1 MVYFLTWGFS
11 IDNVKAS
18 NTFYSNAIFITLL
31 GFSFLFPGVQF
42 TFHSFHLEDHHDYLL
57 ITENGSFAQPLARL
71 TGSERPAPVNAGLYG
86 NFKAQLRFIS
96 DFSISLQGFNISFSG
111 MKAGRGGGH
120 ISTHVDERLWRE
132 REQEGVRMLIMLWV
146 VLLSW
151 RAWKS
156 GWETLW
162 QTERRRR
169 RLFIHWRDQK
179 W

>member
-1 MVYFLTWGFS
+1 MVLKNQTFHQGLYSRLNFKSQSTVYFLTWGFR

-31 GFSFLFPGVQF
+31 AFSFFFQGVQF

-111 MKAGRGGGH
+111 MKAGRGGGAYQH
-120 ISTHVDERLWRE
+120 TCRWEAVKGKGAGRCQDADN
-132 REQEGVRMLIMLWV
+132 V
-146 VLLSW
+146 VGGAVKL
-151 RAWKS
+151 K
-156 GWETLW
+156 G
-162 QTERRRR
+162 
-169 RLFIHWRDQK
+169 
-179 W
+179 